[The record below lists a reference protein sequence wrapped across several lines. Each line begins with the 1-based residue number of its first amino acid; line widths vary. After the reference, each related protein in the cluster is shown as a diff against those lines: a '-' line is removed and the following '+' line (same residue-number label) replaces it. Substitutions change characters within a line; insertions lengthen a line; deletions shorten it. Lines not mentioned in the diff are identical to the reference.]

1 MRLRCADTEG
11 GWHLLSVAAGTTYG
25 ELPAIVG
32 DGDRE
37 VAILGDGLRQH
48 PETAVRA
55 ECVSLQP
62 RPVVEPPSA
71 GPLELRPALAE
82 ERSAAMNVLDGA
94 MLRTDG
100 VAVGGLWV
108 ALEEGRVIGAA
119 MLDGDRIDA
128 IAVRRRR
135 RGAGVGSALVG
146 ALARSVDRL
155 VVDCGPSVA
164 PFWAQLG
171 FDLETLPDRRRW
183 GQRECSD

>member
-11 GWHLLSVAAGTTYG
+11 GWHLLSVAADTTYG

-37 VAILGDGLRQH
+37 VAVLGDGLRQR
-48 PETAVRA
+48 PQTPVRA

-62 RPVVEPPSA
+62 RPVVETVSSR
-71 GPLELRPALAE
+71 PLELRPAMAE

-94 MLRTDG
+94 MLRTDR

-119 MLDGDRIDA
+119 MLAGDRIDA

-135 RGAGVGSALVG
+135 RGAGVGSALVE

-164 PFWAQLG
+164 PFWAQLD
-171 FDLETLPDRRRW
+171 FDLETLPDGRRR
-183 GQRECSD
+183 GNRGRSD

>member
-1 MRLRCADTEG
+1 
-11 GWHLLSVAAGTTYG
+11 
-25 ELPAIVG
+25 
-32 DGDRE
+32 

-62 RPVVEPPSA
+62 RPVAETASA

-171 FDLETLPDRRRW
+171 FDLETLPDGRRW